1 MSKYDRLEGWFT
13 FAAIVVLIVMLLILP
28 IPLLLAWKGIAVAMF
43 GLPMLGY
50 WPAFWANL
58 TMAIWFGGIA
68 YRPRSKE

>member
-1 MSKYDRLEGWFT
+1 MSKLEGWFT
-13 FAAIVVLIVMLLILP
+13 LAAIVIFVGLLLILP

-58 TMAIWFGGIA
+58 TIAIWFGGIG
-68 YRPRSKE
+68 YHSRGKE